1 MVENAAGGQAA
12 NEKTSNK
19 LNQVITPMILLK
31 GELFNIIFTQI
42 LEITTV
48 IICHLFKVFSDET
61 SCFSISNARI

>member
-31 GELFNIIFTQI
+31 GELFNIIFTI
-42 LEITTV
+42 RDNNCYHMSFI
-48 IICHLFKVFSDET
+48 
-61 SCFSISNARI
+61 